1 MKCLFCIFFTS
12 TVEETLLSRPHATHG
27 ESSATTD
34 PPSAMTD
41 APSTTTDETLAMTD
55 ETSQM
60 TGETS
65 PMTGETS
72 AMTGET
78 SAMTEASH
86 EDIIARVE
94 ARTTDEVPA
103 PHSWICRRPMLRLHN
118 AHHEGNLMAF
128 QSRWQKGEVSKDKV
142 GYNVFSM
149 GIKGIERRFL

>member
-1 MKCLFCIFFTS
+1 
-12 TVEETLLSRPHATHG
+12 
-27 ESSATTD
+27 
-34 PPSAMTD
+34 MTD

-55 ETSQM
+55 ETS
-60 TGETS
+60 
-65 PMTGETS
+65 PMTDETL

-78 SAMTEASH
+78 SATTDETSAMTDETSAKTEASH

-149 GIKGIERRFL
+149 DIKGIERRFL